1 MITRYYSKYSEQY
14 DIIKSYEDYIFDKC
28 DEYGLSKVPGMV
40 SGILYFE
47 PIPIKPASPDI
58 ILSQI
63 KDFIQHVKYSDG
75 LEGDIN
81 WLDVMHLFPIGTP
94 EFDPSVVIGDIDKII
109 GAAEDPTIPS
119 INDHCLLII
128 SPLPKYISLV
138 DNLVIYNGYLIGSI
152 TAADTDPEKL
162 SSPLWDIYSY
172 VRGQMQIDP
181 ISVEPNWPSEY
192 KILVD
197 PSTIKNVTISLD
209 VVGNADTSFPTWDKS
224 LLPATPASK
233 TGKAGYPIDITDW
246 ADLNWPNFI
255 NGRAHMR
262 LKRNCFTGGDTPE
275 PHEPSLNPYYFDV
288 EKDHNSGIFTCN
300 DGTQIIKVINHAT
313 EIEETHYYAIVSK
326 DITLKSDWE
335 IASIA

>member
-28 DEYGLSKVPGMV
+28 DEYGLSSVPDMV
-40 SGILYFE
+40 AGILYFK
-47 PIPIKPASPDI
+47 PIPIKPASAET

-63 KDFIQHVKYSDG
+63 KDFVQHAKYSDG

-81 WLDVMHLFPIGTP
+81 WVDIMNLFSKEKR
-94 EFDPSVVIGDIDKII
+94 EFDPSIIIMDIDKLI
-109 GAAEDPTIPS
+109 ADEDPTISS
-119 INDHCLLII
+119 INDHCLLRI
-128 SPLPKYISLV
+128 SPLPAFVRIANI
-138 DNLVIYNGYLIGSI
+138 DNLIIYNGYLIGS
-152 TAADTDPEKL
+152 TGSNMDPAKL
-162 SSPLWDIYSY
+162 AGPLWDIYSY

-181 ISVEPNWPSEY
+181 IGVEPNWPSEY

-209 VVGNADTSFPTWDKS
+209 VVGNADTSFPTWDES

-233 TGKAGYPIDITDW
+233 TGKAGYLIDITDW

-255 NGRAHMR
+255 NGRSHMK
-262 LKRNCFTGGDTPE
+262 LKNNYFIGGDTPE

-288 EKDHNSGIFTCN
+288 ENDHNSGIFTCN
-300 DGTQIIKVINHAT
+300 DGTQIIKVINHET
-313 EIEETHYYAIVSK
+313 GIEETHYYAIVSK